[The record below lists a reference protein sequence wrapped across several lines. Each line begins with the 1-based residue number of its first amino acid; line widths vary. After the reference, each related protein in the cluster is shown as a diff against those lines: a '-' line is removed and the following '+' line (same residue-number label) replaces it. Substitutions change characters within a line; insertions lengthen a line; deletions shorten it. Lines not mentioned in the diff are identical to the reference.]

1 MTNSSRNGMVGFR
14 RILIL
19 LLIVVGT
26 AGMTGCATVTRG
38 TTETLLVQS
47 EPSGASV
54 RLSSGFTGVTP
65 TSFTVSRKGDIVVS
79 VVKDGY
85 EPVEVIVKSQIA
97 GKGAAGFAGNVLI
110 GGVIGMG
117 VDAATGAS
125 LSHFPNPVK
134 VTLVPIAKPP
144 GEGVP
149 VPAISPP
156 VAVKPSDSAAP
167 AIAGSSG
174 KKEI

>member
-1 MTNSSRNGMVGFR
+1 MIKSSQDAPIKFR
-14 RILIL
+14 RTLIL
-19 LLIVVGT
+19 SLIVVGT
-26 AGMTGCATVTRG
+26 AGITGCATVTRG

-65 TSFTVSRKGDIVVS
+65 TAFTVSRKGDIVVS
-79 VVKDGY
+79 IIKDGY
-85 EPVEVIVKSQIA
+85 EPVEVVARSQIA

-149 VPAISPP
+149 VPATTPP
-156 VAVKPSDSAAP
+156 VAVKPPDSAAH
-167 AIAGSSG
+167 AKAGYSG